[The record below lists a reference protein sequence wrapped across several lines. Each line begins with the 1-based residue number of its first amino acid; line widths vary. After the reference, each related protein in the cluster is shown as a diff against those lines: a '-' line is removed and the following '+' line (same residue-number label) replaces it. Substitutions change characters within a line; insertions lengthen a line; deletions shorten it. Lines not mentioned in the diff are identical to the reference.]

1 MYIGNIMLLVL
12 NLPLVGIL
20 SRILYVPPGV
30 LLCVIL
36 VIASAG
42 VYSFNTDTFD
52 LFLALFFGIVGYVFR
67 KFDIPK
73 APLLFGLILGHT
85 LEQSFRQAL
94 TISGGDPSTF
104 VRSPIAAGLLCC
116 AAISVIASVWSR
128 RNQSTKLLHEV
139 EEQIAEHRLANERH

>member
-1 MYIGNIMLLVL
+1 
-12 NLPLVGIL
+12 
-20 SRILYVPPGV
+20 VPPGV

-42 VYSFNTDTFD
+42 VYSFNTDVFD
-52 LFLALFFGIVGYVFR
+52 LFLALFFGMVGYAFR

-94 TISGGDPSTF
+94 TISSGDPTAF
-104 VRSPIAAGLLCC
+104 VRSPIAAGLLGC
-116 AAISVIASVWSR
+116 AAISVGASIWSR
-128 RNQSTKLLHEV
+128 HKQSTKLLKQAKA
-139 EEQIAEHRLANERH
+139 QIAEHQLANEHH